1 MEEIEPMTEY
11 NIRNAVIQEI
21 DKILSENHLK
31 PEDVGLNKEKVNK
44 IIQEVTIKTKNI
56 EDKDFI
62 VYNIVSQTIM
72 PFVWQKQ
79 ET

>member
-1 MEEIEPMTEY
+1 MTEY
-11 NIRNAVIQEI
+11 NVRDAVIKEI

-44 IIQEVTIKTKNI
+44 IIQEVTIKTTNV
-56 EDKDFI
+56 EDKDFVI
-62 VYNIVSQTIM
+62 YNVVSQEIM

-79 ET
+79 EN

>member
-62 VYNIVSQTIM
+62 VYNIVSQAIM

-79 ET
+79 EN

>member
-11 NIRNAVIQEI
+11 NIRNTVIQEI

-31 PEDVGLNKEKVNK
+31 PEDVGLNKEKINK

-62 VYNIVSQTIM
+62 VYNIISQAIM

-79 ET
+79 EN

>member
-11 NIRNAVIQEI
+11 NIHNAVIQEI

-62 VYNIVSQTIM
+62 VYNIVSQAIM

-79 ET
+79 EN

>member
-1 MEEIEPMTEY
+1 MEKIELMTEY
-11 NIRNAVIQEI
+11 NIRDAVIQKI
-21 DKILSENHLK
+21 DKILSENHVK
-31 PEDVGLNKEKVNK
+31 PEDMGLNKEKVNK

-62 VYNIVSQTIM
+62 VYNIVSQAIM

-79 ET
+79 EN

>member
-1 MEEIEPMTEY
+1 MEEIEPVTEY
-11 NIRNAVIQEI
+11 NIRDAVIQEI
-21 DKILSENHLK
+21 DKILSEQHLK

-44 IIQEVTIKTKNI
+44 IIQEVTIKATNV

-62 VYNIVSQTIM
+62 VYNIVSQAIM

-79 ET
+79 EN

>member
-1 MEEIEPMTEY
+1 MEKIEPMTEY
-11 NIRNAVIQEI
+11 NIRNTVIQEI

-31 PEDVGLNKEKVNK
+31 PEDVGLNKEKINK

-62 VYNIVSQTIM
+62 VYNIVSQAIM

-79 ET
+79 EN

>member
-1 MEEIEPMTEY
+1 MTEY
-11 NIRNAVIQEI
+11 NVRYAVIREI

-44 IIQEVTIKTKNI
+44 IIQEVKIKATNI
-56 EDKDFI
+56 EDKDFM
-62 VYNIVSQTIM
+62 VYNVVSQAIM

-79 ET
+79 EN

>member
-1 MEEIEPMTEY
+1 MTEY
-11 NIRNAVIQEI
+11 NVRDAVIKEI

-44 IIQEVTIKTKNI
+44 IIQEVKIKATNV
-56 EDKDFI
+56 EDKDFM
-62 VYNIVSQTIM
+62 VYNVVSQAIM

-79 ET
+79 EN

>member
-1 MEEIEPMTEY
+1 MTEY
-11 NIRNAVIQEI
+11 NIHDAVIREI

-31 PEDVGLNKEKVNK
+31 PEDVGLNKEKVDRL
-44 IIQEVTIKTKNI
+44 IQEAAVKTTNV
-56 EDKDFI
+56 EDKDFVI
-62 VYNIVSQTIM
+62 YNVVSQEIM

>member
-1 MEEIEPMTEY
+1 MEKIELMTEY
-11 NIRNAVIQEI
+11 NIRDAVIQEI
-21 DKILSENHLK
+21 DKILSENHVK

-62 VYNIVSQTIM
+62 VYNIVSQAIM
-72 PFVWQKQ
+72 PFVWQK
-79 ET
+79 

>member
-11 NIRNAVIQEI
+11 NIRNTVIQEI

-31 PEDVGLNKEKVNK
+31 PEDVGLNKEKINK

-62 VYNIVSQTIM
+62 VYNIVSQAIM

-79 ET
+79 EN

>member
-1 MEEIEPMTEY
+1 MTEY
-11 NIRNAVIQEI
+11 NIHDAVIREI

-44 IIQEVTIKTKNI
+44 IIQEVKIKATNV
-56 EDKDFI
+56 EDKDFM
-62 VYNIVSQTIM
+62 VYNVVSQAIM

-79 ET
+79 EN